1 MSIESSDKK
10 QRLLV
15 GRVTS
20 NKMDKSITVAI
31 ERRIKHPLYGK
42 FVRKT
47 TKLHAH
53 DEANAC
59 EIGDTVTIMQTSPI
73 SKTKT
78 WKLVEILNRAVQ

>member
-1 MSIESSDKK
+1 MSSESSDKK